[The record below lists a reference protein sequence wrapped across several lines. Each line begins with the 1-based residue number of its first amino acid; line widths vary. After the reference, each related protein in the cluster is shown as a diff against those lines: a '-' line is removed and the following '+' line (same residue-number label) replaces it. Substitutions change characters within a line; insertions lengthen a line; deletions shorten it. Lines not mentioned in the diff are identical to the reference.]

1 MVMDLIEI
9 NVTRK
14 PLLRYS
20 TGWITAYASGS
31 CGTEVS
37 VKSSWIWGRCTPLF
51 SQDRS
56 FVTLIAVT

>member
-1 MVMDLIEI
+1 MVMNSIEI
-9 NVTRK
+9 HVTCK
-14 PLLRYS
+14 PLLRYL

-51 SQDRS
+51 SQDRRL
-56 FVTLIAVT
+56 VTLISVT